1 MENQAISVV
10 ESMPKKED
18 ALKGLTEEQ
27 LKKKVLELEKA
38 LEYEKL
44 RTEALDMMIDIAE
57 NQEGI
62 SIRKKSGAKRL

>member
-1 MENQAISVV
+1 MFFCLNISICNRAIVSIYRQ
-10 ESMPKKED
+10 KHY
-18 ALKGLTEEQ
+18 Q